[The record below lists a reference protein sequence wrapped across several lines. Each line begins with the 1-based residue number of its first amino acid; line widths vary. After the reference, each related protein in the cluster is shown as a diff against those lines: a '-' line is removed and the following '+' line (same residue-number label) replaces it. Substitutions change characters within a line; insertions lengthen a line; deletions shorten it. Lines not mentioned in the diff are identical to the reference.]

1 MNETNTNNRPL
12 VLVIEDEDEIRAGM
26 RKSLKIHGYSV
37 LEAVD
42 CGEAVALA
50 ERVSPA
56 LILTEEEVPTFYALT
71 EHLREHPTLRDV
83 PLVIINPDA
92 EEGARHYGA
101 LLLADYDKLTHL
113 LAHPQTFVKSE

>member
-12 VLVIEDEDEIRAGM
+12 VLIVEDEDEIRVGM
-26 RKSLKIHGYSV
+26 RRSLRAHGYSV

-42 CGEAVALA
+42 CEEAVALA

-71 EHLREHPTLRDV
+71 EHLRQHPTLRDV
-83 PLVIINPDA
+83 PLIIINPDA
-92 EEGARHYGA
+92 EEGTRHYGA
-101 LLLADYDKLTHL
+101 ILLSDYDKLTHL
-113 LAHPQTFVKSE
+113 LAHPRTFVKSE